1 MNAPGA
7 ADALYRDLPDSLTVY
22 PHQLDLLRDNMMLI
36 RVSER
41 EFADASFL
49 DRRLLSGQRPAA
61 WFTWDQIAARMAQR
75 PAGTTA
81 HLIFHVGHCGS
92 TLISRL
98 LGELGVLGL
107 REPLPLRTLA
117 EVHAELDRPECRWS
131 PATFEARF
139 ALLHDLF
146 DRGQG
151 PRSVKATSF
160 CNDLA
165 APFLQSHPA
174 RRATIVCT
182 GLRPYL
188 ANVLV
193 GPNSRLDLLSA
204 APLRLK
210 RLSARAGAEVGR
222 LAGMSQ
228 GVISAMSWATEM
240 AALAAVA
247 DAFGD
252 RVAILDFDRFLADVR
267 GTLRTLAEHVVPGS
281 IPAHQINAA
290 AGSLWLSRY
299 SKAPEHAYD
308 ADLRQRVL
316 ADGERQFGDEI
327 RRGVEWCE
335 RTAERV
341 PAVARALE
349 LFDRPQSR

>member
-1 MNAPGA
+1 MTDP

-22 PHQLDLLRDNMMLI
+22 PHQLDLVRDNVMLI
-36 RVSER
+36 RLTER
-41 EFADASFL
+41 DYADASFL
-49 DRRLLSGQRPAA
+49 DRRLLAGQREAA
-61 WFTWDQIAARMAQR
+61 WFTWDEIAARMGQR
-75 PAGTTA
+75 RAGTGA
-81 HLIFHVGHCGS
+81 HFIFHVGHCGS

-98 LGELGVLGL
+98 LGELGVIGL

-117 EVHAELDRPECRWS
+117 EVHAELGRPECRWS
-131 PATFEARF
+131 GAAFEARLV
-139 ALLHDLF
+139 LLRDLF

-165 APFLQSHPA
+165 APLLQSDPA

-182 GLRPYL
+182 GLRAYL
-188 ANVLV
+188 ANVLA

-210 RLSARAGAEVGR
+210 RLTARAGRDVGR
-222 LAGMSQ
+222 LAEMSQ

-240 AALAAVA
+240 SALAVLLEGF
-247 DAFGD
+247 DD
-252 RVAILDFDRFLADVR
+252 RVAMLDFDRFLADVR
-267 GTLRTLAEHVVPGS
+267 GTLRNLAEHVVAGG
-281 IPAHQINAA
+281 ATAA
-290 AGSLWLSRY
+290 ALDAATSSAWLTRY
-299 SKAPEHAYD
+299 SKAPEYAYD

-327 RRGVEWCE
+327 RRGLAWCE
-335 RTAERV
+335 QTAGHV
-341 PAVARALE
+341 PSLARALE
-349 LFDRPQSR
+349 LFDRAQSG